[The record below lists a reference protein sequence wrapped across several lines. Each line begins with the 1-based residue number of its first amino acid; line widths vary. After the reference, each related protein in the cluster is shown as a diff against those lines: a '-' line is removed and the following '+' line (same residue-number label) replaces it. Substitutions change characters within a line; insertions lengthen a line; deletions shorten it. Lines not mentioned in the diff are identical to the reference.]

1 MTISEAIQKVLA
13 DAAKPLTPSEIHEA
27 IAQRSLYSFKAK
39 SPQSIVR
46 AQLRRHCEG
55 IDNKNSSANKLFRSV
70 AGDRYEL
77 AGRAH
82 RS

>member
-13 DAAKPLTPSEIHEA
+13 DAAKPLTPYEVYAA
-27 IAQRSLYSFKAK
+27 IAQQSMYTFKAK

-55 IDNKNSSANKLFRSV
+55 IDNKNSSASKLFRNV

-77 AGRAH
+77 AGGTR